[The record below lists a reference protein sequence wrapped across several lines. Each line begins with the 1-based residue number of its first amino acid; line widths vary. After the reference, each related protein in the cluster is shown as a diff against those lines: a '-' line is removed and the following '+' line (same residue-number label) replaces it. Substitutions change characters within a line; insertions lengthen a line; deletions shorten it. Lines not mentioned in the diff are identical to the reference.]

1 MIKKLKRKKQ
11 RPPLLVCMIVVG
23 MNLLTM
29 IFAAVGIAAVRRCK
43 WFPEISN
50 LHGVKGKAELLNLY

>member
-1 MIKKLKRKKQ
+1 
-11 RPPLLVCMIVVG
+11 MIVVG